1 MTPNDRVPPGTKG
14 KRGRTIRLATGWA
27 LTVGGLVL
35 GPVPILPGFVLLLP
49 GIAILCAESRW
60 LRSLIRRYRERRYMK
75 DALREAARVGIKI
88 NLDHDPEVDGE
99 EDEPRGPGKGS
110 TG

>member
-1 MTPNDRVPPGTKG
+1 MTSSNTVPPGTKG

-35 GPVPILPGFVLLLP
+35 GPVPLLPGFVLLLP

-60 LRSLIRRYRERRYMK
+60 MRSLIRRYRERRYMK
-75 DALREAARVGIKI
+75 QALREAERVGIKI
-88 NLDHDPEVDGE
+88 DLDHDPEVDGD
-99 EDEPRGPGKGS
+99 EDETRGPGKGS
-110 TG
+110 RG